1 MLFIWSAAG
10 WTIERGFD
18 DPAPMENNQIVHN
31 IQIIKSIN
39 SLCIPTK
46 ILPQLFSSEG
56 LITCIYNIFVMH
68 QKLIYA

>member
-39 SLCIPTK
+39 PLCTPAK
-46 ILPQLFSSEG
+46 ISPYFFNRGSHNMY
-56 LITCIYNIFVMH
+56 I
-68 QKLIYA
+68 